1 MGAFP
6 NIGNFSDAQA
16 ISAAAAS
23 TDYVDLAV
31 ARSGIG
37 VGTPVFLC
45 IRTAVAPTQ
54 AADTLSIEVQ
64 QDDNTSFTS
73 PQTVFMPLVGAA
85 GAEVLASDARLATAG
100 KWIWRAPLPY
110 EIVERYLR
118 LYYNNTTTVG
128 VFTLDAWLD
137 LGPQTDLGANAQ
149 VWKSNVGQP

>member
-54 AADTLSIEVQ
+54 ATDTLSIEVQ
-64 QDDNTSFTS
+64 QDDNTSFTT
-73 PQTVFMPLVGAA
+73 PQTVFMPLVGAV

-118 LYYNNTTTVG
+118 LYYNNTVTVG

-137 LGPQTDLGANAQ
+137 LGPQTDLGVNAQ
-149 VWKSNVGQP
+149 VWKSNIGNP